1 MKTSNIKKI
10 FPASIIVSLCY
21 FVGSSFSHPLWPW
34 FQSLTLDM
42 RERRTEEE
50 GERGREER
58 VGGREGEAQ
67 GEGQWEISESTFL
80 AFVSSLNM
88 TTNKLQPAHLNN

>member
-1 MKTSNIKKI
+1 
-10 FPASIIVSLCY
+10 
-21 FVGSSFSHPLWPW
+21 
-34 FQSLTLDM
+34 
-42 RERRTEEE
+42 
-50 GERGREER
+50 